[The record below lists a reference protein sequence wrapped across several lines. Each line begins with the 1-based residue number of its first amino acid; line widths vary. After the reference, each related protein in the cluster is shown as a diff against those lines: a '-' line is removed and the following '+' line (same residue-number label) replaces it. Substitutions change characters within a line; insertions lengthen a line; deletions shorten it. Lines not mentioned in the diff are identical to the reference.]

1 MTRLKELKRIETAI
15 QQGND
20 EELNWALQYCRM
32 RLSIIT
38 MKVHEK
44 HWRKLIRKVEAAL
57 EKKRNKALN
66 NRLDTDR
73 E

>member
-1 MTRLKELKRIETAI
+1 MTRFKELKRIEMAI
-15 QQGND
+15 RHGNE

-44 HWRKLIRKVEAAL
+44 HWRKRINKVEAAL
-57 EKKRNKALN
+57 EKKKKQS
-66 NRLDTDR
+66 T
-73 E
+73 